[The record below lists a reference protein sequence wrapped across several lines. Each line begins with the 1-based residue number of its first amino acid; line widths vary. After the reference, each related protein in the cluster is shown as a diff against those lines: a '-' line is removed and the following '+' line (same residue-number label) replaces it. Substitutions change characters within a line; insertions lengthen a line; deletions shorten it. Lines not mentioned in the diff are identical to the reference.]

1 MTSFTSPLF
10 LLQAAQQSDPI
21 LGMLVPMVLI
31 AGIFYF
37 LIFRPMRKRQKQT
50 DTMISSL
57 QNGDKVITT
66 GGVYGTIAGLKEKT
80 VILKVADNI
89 KIEVAK
95 HAVAGLQSA
104 PPEEK

>member
-1 MTSFTSPLF
+1 MTSLQPFLF
-10 LLQAAQQSDPI
+10 LLQAGQQGDPI
-21 LGMLVPMVLI
+21 LGMLIPMVLI

-50 DTMISSL
+50 DSMISNL

-66 GGVYGTIAGLKEKT
+66 GGIYGTIAGLKDKT
-80 VILKVADNI
+80 ILLKIADNV

-95 HAVAGLQSA
+95 NAVAGMQSA

>member
-1 MTSFTSPLF
+1 MISMQPSLY
-10 LLQAAQQSDPI
+10 LLAEQQSDPI

-50 DTMISSL
+50 DAMISNL

-66 GGVYGTIAGLKEKT
+66 GGVYGTIAGLKDKT
-80 VILKVADNI
+80 VLVKIADNV

-95 HAVAGLQSA
+95 NAIAGMQAA

>member
-1 MTSFTSPLF
+1 MTSLQPFPF
-10 LLQAAQQSDPI
+10 LLNAGQQGDPI
-21 LGMLVPMVLI
+21 LGMLIPMVLI

-37 LIFRPMRKRQKQT
+37 LIFRPMRKRQKQV
-50 DTMISSL
+50 DSMISNL

-66 GGVYGTIAGLKEKT
+66 GGVYGTIAGLKDKT
-80 VILKVADNI
+80 ILLKIADNV

-95 HAVAGLQSA
+95 NAVAGMQSA

>member
-1 MTSFTSPLF
+1 MNLMQPSLY

-50 DTMISSL
+50 DAMISNL

-66 GGVYGTIAGLKEKT
+66 GGIYGTIAGLKDKT
-80 VILKVADNI
+80 VLVKIADNV
-89 KIEVAK
+89 KVEVAK
-95 HAVAGLQSA
+95 NAIAGMQAA